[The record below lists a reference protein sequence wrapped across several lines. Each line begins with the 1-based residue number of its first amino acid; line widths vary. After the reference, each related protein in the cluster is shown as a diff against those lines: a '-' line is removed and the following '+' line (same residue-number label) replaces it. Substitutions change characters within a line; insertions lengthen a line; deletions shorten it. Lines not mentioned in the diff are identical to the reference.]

1 MSARIQLSWALPLV
15 AAAACSTP
23 TATVVPR
30 FGSLDIDGEF
40 GISGT
45 VNAESNDI
53 SSIGLEDDNTVFSG
67 RADLG
72 WGSPHLTLAFS
83 ASDHSGMGMLDA
95 ELSQGGVTLP
105 VNTAVDSTFKL
116 GLSEALLTFDLIP
129 SDVIELGLGFGAI
142 GLDMDVDIV
151 SVATGDRVFT
161 DEFAVAPVL
170 ALRGAGKI
178 GPIELSGLLAGLDV
192 EVDGTQAQVL
202 DLDLAARWQ
211 FTRNSRLL
219 GALTAGWRRFSLG
232 LDYQDSGDEVQAD
245 FALTGPYFGLA
256 IGF

>member
-1 MSARIQLSWALPLV
+1 MSARIQLARALILV

-45 VNAESNDI
+45 VNAQSNDI
-53 SSIGLEDDNTVFSG
+53 SSIGLEDDHSVFSG

-72 WGSPHLTLAFS
+72 WGSPHFTLAYS
-83 ASDHSGMGMLDA
+83 ASDHSGTGMLEA
-95 ELSQGGVTLP
+95 ELSQGGVTIP
-105 VNTAVDSTFKL
+105 ANTAVDSRFKL

-129 SDVIELGLGFGAI
+129 LENIELGLGFGAV
-142 GLDMDVDIV
+142 GLDMDVNIV
-151 SVATGDRVFT
+151 AVSTGDRIFT

-170 ALRGAGKI
+170 AVRAAGQL

-192 EVDGTQAQVL
+192 EVDGSQAQIL

-211 FTRNSRLL
+211 FTRKSRLL

-232 LDYQDSGDEVQAD
+232 LDYEDAGDQVTAE

-256 IGF
+256 FGF